1 MPQPLKDT
9 SAEVLTEVGD
19 LCRKLTASVF
29 GDPQARPRLDVAA
42 SCLWAAYGLTCWV
55 TCGAPES
62 TARIE
67 RAQRHYLEQ
76 DVPLHEQLQELAG
89 QITGEFTDL
98 TGEHWDGPQTR
109 PLLDAGADSL
119 RAAMGFLVSVLGDM
133 PPRLGV
139 DLGSEYLRRADAAY
153 RDLPGTY
160 GRAGADPIHEHLKH
174 ASDISRGLAAA
185 PR

>member
-1 MPQPLKDT
+1 MPQPPKAT
-9 SAEVLTEVGD
+9 SAEVLTEVRG
-19 LCRKLTASVF
+19 LCRKLTASDF
-29 GDPQARPRLDVAA
+29 ADPHARPQLDIAA
-42 SCLWAAYGLTCWV
+42 ACLWAAYGLTCRV

-76 DVPLHEQLQELAG
+76 DVPAHEQLQELAG

-98 TGEHWDGPQTR
+98 NSEHLDDPQTR
-109 PLLDAGADSL
+109 PLLDASADSL
-119 RAAMGFLVSVLGDM
+119 RAAIGFLVSVLGDM

-153 RDLPGTY
+153 RDLSGTR
-160 GRAGADPIHEHLKH
+160 GPAGADPIHTHLKH
-174 ASDISRGLAAA
+174 AGDASRDLAAA